1 MSQDVFELLKQKE
14 QESKKEK
21 KFYVYYAPST
31 GEIIHLRNYLEED
44 SYPFITILESDL
56 EDSIENFRSKNYI
69 VVEKNKK
76 MKLIKVD
83 NITIDQFNIDDLIY
97 QVPKIVLENRN
108 QIKKHY
114 YDIVIEQN
122 NKDKVFRLKFSSET
136 KEKFLPQLNLRQLSL
151 AIYVTAESDPHI
163 LYQTLE
169 FKIQD
174 LLDNQYYTINYNNF
188 DGSSCNL
195 FSRKYFQTYVH
206 ADIR

>member
-1 MSQDVFELLKQKE
+1 M
-14 QESKKEK
+14 
-21 KFYVYYAPST
+21 YYEPST

-44 SYPFITILESDL
+44 LYPFITILESDL
-56 EDSIENFRSKNYI
+56 DDPIQNFKSKNYI

-83 NITIDQFNIDDLIY
+83 NITIDQFNIDHLIY
-97 QVPKIVLENRN
+97 QVPRIVLENRN

-122 NKDKVFRLKFSSET
+122 NKDRVFRLKFSPET
-136 KEKFLPQLNLRQLSL
+136 KEKFLTQVNLRQLSL
-151 AIYVTAESDPHI
+151 AIYVTSENDPHI

-169 FKIQD
+169 FKIHD
-174 LLDNQYYTINYNNF
+174 LLDHQYYTIQYNDF
-188 DGSSCNL
+188 DGSPCNL
-195 FSRKYFQTYVH
+195 FSRKYFQTYLH